1 MSSPA
6 IVGRRP
12 ELTPA
17 VRAALDVIST
27 ADRAGGAPAWKVLV
41 DEQHRLTIMAM
52 VTRGTGFDADL
63 GDLCSRHPQH
73 FAAIAQAFPQLIQRF
88 GPGSEAYQATVDRL
102 AGQRWASDDGVAA

>member
-1 MSSPA
+1 MSAAA
-6 IVGRRP
+6 IVGHRP

-27 ADRAGGAPAWKVLV
+27 ADRAGGAPAWTVLV
-41 DEQHRLTIMAM
+41 DEQRRLTIMAM

-73 FAAIAQAFPQLIQRF
+73 FDALAKAFPQIFQRF